1 MMQTTEKTV
10 RARNT
15 VIPALGFGTYELTGS
30 DCREMVRVALEAGY
44 RHIDTAQVYDNEEQV
59 GAGIKDAGT
68 DRESFFL
75 TTKVWF
81 DNYKPAELETS
92 VETSLR
98 KLKTD
103 YVDLLLLHWP
113 VFEGSMEPTLEALLK
128 QKEKGR
134 TKAAGISNFTLSQL
148 EKACE
153 ITGHELVTNQ
163 VEYHPFLDQSKML
176 DRLAK
181 KEMALT
187 AYSPLARGKIFEDET
202 VTEIARQ
209 HGVDAAQITLAWLLG
224 QPDVVAIPKSSSRD
238 HVLSNFKG
246 AEIELSVEERA
257 AIDKLGSR
265 EGRIIDPSF
274 APDWD

>member
-44 RHIDTAQVYDNEEQV
+44 RHIDTAQVYENEEQV
-59 GAGIKDAGT
+59 GAGIKDAGA

-81 DNYKPAELETS
+81 DNYEPAKLETS
-92 VETSLR
+92 VENSLR

-134 TKAAGISNFTLSQL
+134 TKAVGISNFTLSQL

-153 ITGHELVTNQ
+153 ITGQELVTNQ

-176 DRLAK
+176 DRLAQ

-224 QPDVVAIPKSSSRD
+224 QPGVVAIPKSSSRE
-238 HVLSNFKG
+238 HALSNFKG
-246 AEIELSVEERA
+246 AEIELSAEERA
-257 AIDKLGSR
+257 AIDKLGSP
-265 EGRIIDPSF
+265 EGRLIDPSF

>member
-81 DNYKPAELETS
+81 DNYEPAKLETS
-92 VETSLR
+92 VENSLR

-134 TKAAGISNFTLSQL
+134 TKAVGISNFTLSQL

-153 ITGHELVTNQ
+153 ITGQNLVTNQ
-163 VEYHPFLDQSKML
+163 VEYHPFQDQSKVL
-176 DRLAK
+176 DRLAQ

-224 QPDVVAIPKSSSRD
+224 QPGVVAIPKSSSRE
-238 HVLSNFKG
+238 HALSNFKG
-246 AEIELSVEERA
+246 AEIELSAEERA
-257 AIDKLGSR
+257 AIDKLGSP
-265 EGRIIDPSF
+265 EGRLIDPSF

>member
-44 RHIDTAQVYDNEEQV
+44 RHIDTAQVYENEEQV

-81 DNYKPAELETS
+81 DNYEPAKLETS
-92 VETSLR
+92 VENSLR

-134 TKAAGISNFTLSQL
+134 TKAVGISNFTLSQL

-153 ITGHELVTNQ
+153 ITGQELVTNQ

-176 DRLAK
+176 DRLAQ

-224 QPDVVAIPKSSSRD
+224 QPGVVAIPKSSSRE
-238 HVLSNFKG
+238 HALSNFKG
-246 AEIELSVEERA
+246 AEIELSAEERA
-257 AIDKLGSR
+257 AIDKLGSP
-265 EGRIIDPSF
+265 EGRLIDPSF

>member
-81 DNYKPAELETS
+81 DNYEPAKLETS

-134 TKAAGISNFTLSQL
+134 TKAVGISNFTLSQL

-153 ITGHELVTNQ
+153 MTGHELVTNQ

-257 AIDKLGSR
+257 AIDKLGSP

>member
-81 DNYKPAELETS
+81 DNYEPAKLETS
-92 VETSLR
+92 VENSLR

-103 YVDLLLLHWP
+103 YV
-113 VFEGSMEPTLEALLK
+113 E

-134 TKAAGISNFTLSQL
+134 TKAVGISNFTLSQL

-153 ITGHELVTNQ
+153 ITGQNLVTNQ

-176 DRLAK
+176 DRLAQ

-224 QPDVVAIPKSSSRD
+224 QPGVVAIPKSSSRE
-238 HVLSNFKG
+238 HALSNFKG
-246 AEIELSVEERA
+246 AEIELSAEERA
-257 AIDKLGSR
+257 AIDKLGSP
-265 EGRIIDPSF
+265 EGRLIDPSF

>member
-44 RHIDTAQVYDNEEQV
+44 RHIDTAQVYENEEQV

-81 DNYKPAELETS
+81 DNYEPAKLETS
-92 VETSLR
+92 VENSLR

-134 TKAAGISNFTLSQL
+134 TKAVGISNFTLSQL

-153 ITGHELVTNQ
+153 ITGQELVTNQ

-176 DRLAK
+176 DRLAQ

-224 QPDVVAIPKSSSRD
+224 QPGVVAIPKSSSRE
-238 HVLSNFKG
+238 HALSNFKG
-246 AEIELSVEERA
+246 AELELSAEERA
-257 AIDKLGSR
+257 AIDKLGSP
-265 EGRIIDPSF
+265 EGRLIDPSF

>member
-81 DNYKPAELETS
+81 DNYEPAKLETS

-134 TKAAGISNFTLSQL
+134 TKAVGISNFTLSQL

-257 AIDKLGSR
+257 AIDKLGSP

>member
-1 MMQTTEKTV
+1 
-10 RARNT
+10 
-15 VIPALGFGTYELTGS
+15 
-30 DCREMVRVALEAGY
+30 
-44 RHIDTAQVYDNEEQV
+44 
-59 GAGIKDAGT
+59 
-68 DRESFFL
+68 
-75 TTKVWF
+75 
-81 DNYKPAELETS
+81 
-92 VETSLR
+92 
-98 KLKTD
+98 
-103 YVDLLLLHWP
+103 
-113 VFEGSMEPTLEALLK
+113 MEPTLEALLK

-134 TKAAGISNFTLSQL
+134 TKAVGISNFTLSQL

-257 AIDKLGSR
+257 AIDKLGSP

>member
-81 DNYKPAELETS
+81 DNYEPAKLETS
-92 VETSLR
+92 VENSLR

-134 TKAAGISNFTLSQL
+134 TKAVGISNFTLSQL

-153 ITGHELVTNQ
+153 ITGQNLVTNQ

-176 DRLAK
+176 DRLAQ

-224 QPDVVAIPKSSSRD
+224 QPGVVAIPKSSSRE
-238 HVLSNFKG
+238 HALSNFKG
-246 AEIELSVEERA
+246 AEIELSAEERA
-257 AIDKLGSR
+257 AIDKLGSP
-265 EGRIIDPSF
+265 EGRLIDPSF

>member
-1 MMQTTEKTV
+1 MMQTTQRTV
-10 RARNT
+10 KAKNT

-30 DCREMVRVALEAGY
+30 NCREMVKVALGAGY
-44 RHIDTAQVYDNEEQV
+44 RHVDTAQIYDNEEQV
-59 GAGIKDAGT
+59 GAGIKDAGV
-68 DRESFFL
+68 DRESLFL

-81 DNYKPAELETS
+81 DSYEPAKLNSS

-134 TKAAGISNFTLSQL
+134 TKAVGISNFTLSQL

-257 AIDKLGSR
+257 AIDKLGSP

>member
-1 MMQTTEKTV
+1 M
-10 RARNT
+10 
-15 VIPALGFGTYELTGS
+15 
-30 DCREMVRVALEAGY
+30 
-44 RHIDTAQVYDNEEQV
+44 
-59 GAGIKDAGT
+59 
-68 DRESFFL
+68 
-75 TTKVWF
+75 WF
-81 DNYKPAELETS
+81 DNYEPAKLETS
-92 VETSLR
+92 VENSLR

-134 TKAAGISNFTLSQL
+134 TKAVGISNFTLSQL

-153 ITGHELVTNQ
+153 ITGQELVTNQ

-176 DRLAK
+176 DRLAQ

-224 QPDVVAIPKSSSRD
+224 QPGVVAIPKSSSRE
-238 HVLSNFKG
+238 HALSNFKG
-246 AEIELSVEERA
+246 AEIELSAEERA
-257 AIDKLGSR
+257 AIDKLGSP
-265 EGRIIDPSF
+265 EGRLIDPSF

>member
-1 MMQTTEKTV
+1 MTQTTEKTV

-81 DNYKPAELETS
+81 DNYEPAKLETS
-92 VETSLR
+92 VENSLR

-134 TKAAGISNFTLSQL
+134 TKAVGISNFTLSQL

-153 ITGHELVTNQ
+153 ITGQNLVTNQ

-176 DRLAK
+176 DRLAQ

-224 QPDVVAIPKSSSRD
+224 QPGVVAIPKSSSRE
-238 HVLSNFKG
+238 HALSNFKG
-246 AEIELSVEERA
+246 AEIELSAEERA
-257 AIDKLGSR
+257 AIDKLGSP
-265 EGRIIDPSF
+265 EGRLIDPSF